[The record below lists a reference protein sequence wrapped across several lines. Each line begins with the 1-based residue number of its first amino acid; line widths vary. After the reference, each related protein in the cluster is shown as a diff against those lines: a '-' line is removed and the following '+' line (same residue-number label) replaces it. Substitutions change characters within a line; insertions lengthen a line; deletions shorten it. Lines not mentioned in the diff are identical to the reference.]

1 MDFLKNILKNV
12 VTNII
17 GFFVSIF
24 LIFIIFTVMVAVF
37 SSSDDKSDIIEV
49 KENSILFIDDI
60 SIIGDRDLKG
70 DDLDI
75 DFGFTLPGLNED
87 LNKEKISLRTFKI
100 LIDSAKNDNNIRSI
114 VLNLEDASIP
124 FNKLKQV
131 RDILS
136 SFRELKPI
144 YSHSDYYTKSSYYLS
159 SISDLISVSP
169 PGFINISGFGIY
181 DFFYKELFDELG
193 IKIEL
198 FRVGEFKGA
207 AETYVRN
214 EFSEENKKQYSEFL
228 NERFNFY
235 LTDISESRNLKI
247 NSLINF
253 INNYE
258 TELLSDAIN
267 NNLVD
272 TLFYTD
278 QFDDFLKLKIDSSYN
293 KVSFLDYK
301 TTVKTKNNYSKD
313 KIAILYALGGILPGK
328 GDEGIF
334 SESIIKEIKKIK
346 KNKNIK
352 SVIFYIN
359 SGGGSAFASDIIHRE
374 IELLNKKKP
383 VIVYMSDVCASGGYY
398 IGMPADTLISSKH
411 SILGSIGVFGV
422 VPDLSELVKN
432 KLKINIDEIKTSQ
445 NIGEINLL
453 KPLNKKE
460 KNLVQR
466 GVNQIYDDF
475 LKVVSI
481 GRKMSKEDVNEI
493 ARGRVYY
500 GERSKEINLVDIL
513 GNMDDAIKIA
523 ANKAKIE
530 KYQIVEYPRQ
540 KSSIEKLVSSL
551 NQVNFIN
558 LNYIPKI
565 DNWLVKSITEAE
577 LYDPIHMRMEF
588 QSDISN

>member
-37 SSSDDKSDIIEV
+37 SSSDDKSEIIEV

-422 VPDLSELVKN
+422 VPDLSGLVKN

-558 LNYIPKI
+558 LKYIPKI